1 MLIVLYLRDK
11 CPISPYSVKTFESS
25 QVLGI
30 KNFITCVIMSELRLE
45 KHNSCGDL
53 GSFVVRVIMVKV
65 NSAYEPRQDHLA
77 GSYLLFL

>member
-30 KNFITCVIMSELRLE
+30 KNFITCVIMSDFRLE

-53 GSFVVRVIMVKV
+53 GKFRSACVIVGIFSKIE
-65 NSAYEPRQDHLA
+65 Y
-77 GSYLLFL
+77 